1 MMTTSDTMS
10 PLRADQEYV
19 FLLQV
24 HYTPETGWIA
34 LYPCGALSLNE
45 DSLAMVREA
54 AANRSRLKV
63 Q

>member
-1 MMTTSDTMS
+1 MS